1 MENAMLFFLP
11 LAAVALDLFIGDPR
25 NIYHPVQLIGKAL
38 DWQERTARSFMGNNL
53 KAAGTICLLV
63 NVLVVFNV
71 VDLLVDIPYL
81 GWAMYL
87 YFAYSGLAL
96 GQLLKEGREIS
107 RILESGNLEGARA
120 RISLLVSRDTDDMNE
135 NDMRKALAE
144 TLSENFNDGFVAP
157 AFFLCLGGPALMWAY
172 KVASTM
178 DSMWG
183 YRSERFERLGWAGA
197 RADDI
202 LAYIPARLSALF
214 LAAGAWFVGVGKKGL
229 AESVMTDAGKMQ
241 SPNAG
246 WPMAA
251 AAWLCSASMGGARQ
265 VQRGSC

>member
-1 MENAMLFFLP
+1 
-11 LAAVALDLFIGDPR
+11 
-25 NIYHPVQLIGKAL
+25 
-38 DWQERTARSFMGNNL
+38 MGNNL

-214 LAAGAWFVGVGKKGL
+214 LAAGAWFCGSRQEGIGRIGHDRCRKDAKPQCGL
-229 AESVMTDAGKMQ
+229 AHGGRGLAVFGIH
-241 SPNAG
+241 
-246 WPMAA
+246 
-251 AAWLCSASMGGARQ
+251 GGARQ